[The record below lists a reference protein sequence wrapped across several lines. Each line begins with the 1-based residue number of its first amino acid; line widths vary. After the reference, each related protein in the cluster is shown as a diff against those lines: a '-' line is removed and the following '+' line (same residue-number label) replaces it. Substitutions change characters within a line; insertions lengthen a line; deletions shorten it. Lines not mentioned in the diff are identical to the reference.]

1 MPSRPGNHLQQLA
14 MQQTKYLQLWKEV
27 AEHMHKIIL
36 IILHMFSAT
45 SWTLNLR
52 FKIECSIATSFT
64 KTARVNITSCDK
76 PFESSPKK
84 SKEEHAHERGSDEPK
99 DGNYQSTTVSSE
111 HRLSLANN
119 CQRTRGKKTQTLVS
133 WLKNYSYSLKF
144 NWPKRVSVDQV
155 IWKS

>member
-1 MPSRPGNHLQQLA
+1 

-64 KTARVNITSCDK
+64 KRARVNITSCSK

-84 SKEEHAHERGSDEPK
+84 SKEEHERGSEEPK
-99 DGNYQSTTVSSE
+99 DGNYQSTDCFFRESALPREQPSTNSRE
-111 HRLSLANN
+111 KNTDFGELAQKLQSL
-119 CQRTRGKKTQTLVS
+119 
-133 WLKNYSYSLKF
+133 LK
-144 NWPKRVSVDQV
+144 
-155 IWKS
+155 I